1 MPLRSRITGGQKLIW
16 HLAVMHKIKEVLGED
31 TDPEA
36 CDQIAELLVS
46 DVEEIITANSANDAV
61 TQRAVPPSAVLTRM
75 AEAMKLLYPEAAEYV
90 RVSSEGWRALEIR
103 EGWPTDDRRAA
114 FEAGYERALSG
125 ASPEGHALYRTEMY
139 EEWLATQEPEQKPEG
154 C

>member
-1 MPLRSRITGGQKLIW
+1 MSLRSRITGGQKLIW

-61 TQRAVPPSAVLTRM
+61 SQRAVPPSAVLTRM
-75 AEAMKLLYPEAAEYV
+75 AEAMKLLYPEAADYV
-90 RVSSEGWRALEIR
+90 RISSEGWRALEIR
-103 EGWPTDDRRAA
+103 EGWPTDDRRKA
-114 FEAGYERALSG
+114 FMAGYNLARAGG
-125 ASPEGHALYRTEMY
+125 ASDEGY